1 VLFALGVQA
10 TFFGPLKYAI
20 LPEHLH
26 ENELIAGNGLIEAG
40 TFIAI
45 LLGTIIGGAVIL
57 QKNGEYVISA
67 MIMLVA
73 LLGWWS
79 SLFIPKTQKPQ
90 IALKI
95 NYNFMTE
102 TKNLL
107 VYSKQNRDIF
117 LCILAIS
124 WFWLF
129 GATFLSELPVFAKDV
144 LHADQDVVILFLSI
158 FSIGLGVG
166 SVICNKLLNGKI
178 QVSSVPFG
186 VLGMTI
192 FTIDLYVSASHIIIG
207 SIDSLMG
214 VRDFIRS
221 FNGWRI
227 AIDLLSIAISGGLYT
242 VPLYAMMQNLS
253 SPSHRGRIIA
263 SSNVVSALFMVI
275 AAVATAVMIG
285 PGFTVADVF
294 LIMAMCNGLVAIY
307 ICKLLPDAIIKGIF
321 KSILTLLYRVKVNG
335 LENYYQAGERVVI
348 VANHTS
354 FLDAILLATFLPDGL
369 TFAINTQTA
378 KEWWIKHCLRSVE
391 TYPLNPNNSMAI
403 KSLIKHVENNKR
415 CVIFP
420 EGRITMTGALMKIY
434 EGHGMV
440 ADKSGA
446 TILPIHIDG
455 AQFTPFSRLKG
466 KVGIKLMPTIT
477 ITIQPPKLLDIPPE
491 VTGRARRE
499 KIGRELYE
507 IMIEMVFRSPNS
519 KKLISSLNRGL

>member
-1 VLFALGVQA
+1 MASNQLKLFTTRRFLPLFATQFFGAFNDNVFKSALIILITFRLADLFGMNAQLLVAMAAGLFIFPFFLFSATAGQLADNYEKSRMISIVKCIEIALMALAVVGFYLQNIFFLMFVLFALGVQA

-57 QKNGEYVISA
+57 QKNGEYVIST

-253 SPSHRGRIIA
+253 SPSHRARIIA

-285 PGFTVADVF
+285 LGFTVADVF
-294 LIMAMCNGLVAIY
+294 LIMAICNGLVAIY

-391 TYPLNPNNSMAI
+391 TYPLDPTNSMAI
-403 KSLIKHVENNKR
+403 KWL
-415 CVIFP
+415 F
-420 EGRITMTGALMKIY
+420 
-434 EGHGMV
+434 
-440 ADKSGA
+440 
-446 TILPIHIDG
+446 
-455 AQFTPFSRLKG
+455 
-466 KVGIKLMPTIT
+466 
-477 ITIQPPKLLDIPPE
+477 
-491 VTGRARRE
+491 
-499 KIGRELYE
+499 
-507 IMIEMVFRSPNS
+507 
-519 KKLISSLNRGL
+519 